1 MILRWLYSTLT
12 QDIMSQI
19 IGSQSSHE
27 ARVALQRIFSTS
39 SKARVMQLRLEYQMA
54 KNDGNTLAQYFL
66 KMKTI
71 DDNLAVVDEPVK
83 ERDQIL

>member
-1 MILRWLYSTLT
+1 MNFFYSTLT

-27 ARVALQRIFSTS
+27 AWVAFQRIFSAS
-39 SKARVMQLRLEYQMA
+39 SKTHVMQLRLEYQMA
-54 KNDGNTLAQYFL
+54 KNDGNTMAEYIL

-71 DDNLAVVDEPVK
+71 ADNPATIDELVR